1 MESFDL
7 ANTSFN
13 LSSRKTEFDLTRES
27 LDTPLTAAF
36 GNGAAAPFDRHGA
49 VLLLSS
55 IRSAKTRSE
64 SDCYS
69 QSLRQGRHRKLDSLA
84 ERSLFQ
90 QFCTDLLYVH
100 GCVIQSS
107 NNKS

>member
-13 LSSRKTEFDLTRES
+13 LSNRKTECDLTRAV
-27 LDTPLTAAF
+27 LDSPLTAAF
-36 GNGAAAPFDRHGA
+36 GNGAAPPLDRHGA

-55 IRSAKTRSE
+55 IRSAKTSSE
-64 SDCYS
+64 SDNYS
-69 QSLRQGRHRKLDSLA
+69 QSLRQGRHRRLDSLA

-90 QFCTDLLYVH
+90 
-100 GCVIQSS
+100 
-107 NNKS
+107 